1 MARLRLC
8 AVVLA
13 ALLLAAAHAERIEDA
28 SEEDDAGLG
37 YIVTLNDDDADA
49 EDLCAALAAD
59 TDDFTGGAAALDFT
73 AEFPLLRRYEQVAC
87 ARRVQGI
94 CRRVFRRGAL
104 GINGMVVDALSRGR
118 IRALARCLPNAVVE
132 PDLPV
137 TAQALDSGNPNQY
150 TPWNLDRLDQAFLPL
165 DGVAGL
171 YTAANGGGDGVH
183 AYVIDS
189 GVRATHREFTV
200 QSSDPNDIK
209 FGWDKTSRVERGVD
223 LVVGSNSR
231 PDLSLANRDCDGHG
245 THIAATLAGTHV
257 GVAPLATVHPARVL
271 DCRGDGRAS
280 DVVAA
285 LDWCVSFY
293 FRTGNSTDDDDVLF
307 NTYRC
312 AGHIVYNRVAKGGRD
327 GADASTH
334 PAVATLALGLMAG
347 ARSIAM
353 ERAVAQFTRRTGA
366 LVVVSLFLVI
376 FGYFW
381 LFLVIFGNIR
391 KGN

>member
-59 TDDFTGGAAALDFT
+59 TDDFTGGAASRWT
-73 AEFPLLRRYEQVAC
+73 SPPSSRCSGGTSRWR
-87 ARRVQGI
+87 ARA
-94 CRRVFRRGAL
+94 VFRASAGACSDEARSVSTAWSSTRSPAAGYARSRGACPTP
-104 GINGMVVDALSRGR
+104 SSSPTCPSPRR
-118 IRALARCLPNAVVE
+118 PST
-132 PDLPV
+132 P
-137 TAQALDSGNPNQY
+137 GNRV
-150 TPWNLDRLDQAFLPL
+150 PWNLDRLDQAFLPL
-165 DGVAGL
+165 DGIAGL

-209 FGWDKTSRVERGVD
+209 YGWDKTSRVERGVD

-293 FRTGNSTDDDDVLF
+293 FRTGNSTDDDDMFCL
-307 NTYRC
+307 
-312 AGHIVYNRVAKGGRD
+312 
-327 GADASTH
+327 
-334 PAVATLALGLMAG
+334 TL
-347 ARSIAM
+347 
-353 ERAVAQFTRRTGA
+353 TGA
-366 LVVVSLFLVI
+366 LGTSCITESRKGAATARTRRPTRQSRPSRSGSWRARGPSRWNARWRSSRGERSAGGGESI
-376 FGYFW
+376 FIFHIW
-381 LFLVIFGNIR
+381 LFLVIFGVIF
-391 KGN
+391 GYIW

>member
-13 ALLLAAAHAERIEDA
+13 ALLLGAAHAERIEDA

-59 TDDFTGGAAALDFT
+59 TDDFNTGGAAHPLDFT

-137 TAQALDSGNPNQY
+137 TAQALDSGNRV
-150 TPWNLDRLDQAFLPL
+150 PWNLDRLDQAFLPL
-165 DGVAGL
+165 DGIAGL

-209 FGWDKTSRVERGVD
+209 YGWDKTSRVERVNLFLIIVWAISLMSCFVHRAWTSSSVPIEATCHSRTAIATDTARTSPRRSRGPT
-223 LVVGSNSR
+223 SASR
-231 PDLSLANRDCDGHG
+231 PWPPS
-245 THIAATLAGTHV
+245 T
-257 GVAPLATVHPARVL
+257 P
-271 DCRGDGRAS
+271 RAC
-280 DVVAA
+280 
-285 LDWCVSFY
+285 W
-293 FRTGNSTDDDDVLF
+293 T
-307 NTYRC
+307 
-312 AGHIVYNRVAKGGRD
+312 
-327 GADASTH
+327 
-334 PAVATLALGLMAG
+334 AG
-347 ARSIAM
+347 A
-353 ERAVAQFTRRTGA
+353 TGEPA
-366 LVVVSLFLVI
+366 T
-376 FGYFW
+376 
-381 LFLVIFGNIR
+381 
-391 KGN
+391 

>member
-13 ALLLAAAHAERIEDA
+13 ALLLGAAHAERIEDDD
-28 SEEDDAGLG
+28 EDDDAGLG

-137 TAQALDSGNPNQY
+137 TAQALDSGNRV
-150 TPWNLDRLDQAFLPL
+150 PWNLDRLDQAFLPL
-165 DGVAGL
+165 DGIAGL

-200 QSSDPNDIK
+200 QSSDPNDVK
-209 FGWDKTSRVERGVD
+209 YGWDKTSRVERGVD

-293 FRTGNSTDDDDVLF
+293 FRTGN
-307 NTYRC
+307 
-312 AGHIVYNRVAKGGRD
+312 
-327 GADASTH
+327 
-334 PAVATLALGLMAG
+334 
-347 ARSIAM
+347 
-353 ERAVAQFTRRTGA
+353 
-366 LVVVSLFLVI
+366 
-376 FGYFW
+376 
-381 LFLVIFGNIR
+381 
-391 KGN
+391 

>member
-13 ALLLAAAHAERIEDA
+13 ALLLGAAHAERIEDA

-59 TDDFTGGAAALDFT
+59 TDDFNTGGAAHPLDFT

-137 TAQALDSGNPNQY
+137 TAQALDSGNRV
-150 TPWNLDRLDQAFLPL
+150 PWNLDRLDQAFLPL
-165 DGVAGL
+165 DGIAGL

-209 FGWDKTSRVERGVD
+209 YGWDKTSRVER
-223 LVVGSNSR
+223 
-231 PDLSLANRDCDGHG
+231 
-245 THIAATLAGTHV
+245 
-257 GVAPLATVHPARVL
+257 
-271 DCRGDGRAS
+271 
-280 DVVAA
+280 
-285 LDWCVSFY
+285 
-293 FRTGNSTDDDDVLF
+293 
-307 NTYRC
+307 
-312 AGHIVYNRVAKGGRD
+312 
-327 GADASTH
+327 
-334 PAVATLALGLMAG
+334 
-347 ARSIAM
+347 
-353 ERAVAQFTRRTGA
+353 
-366 LVVVSLFLVI
+366 VSLF
-376 FGYFW
+376 
-381 LFLVIFGNIR
+381 
-391 KGN
+391 

>member
-59 TDDFTGGAAALDFT
+59 TDDFNTGGVDALDFT

-137 TAQALDSGNPNQY
+137 TAQALDSGNRV
-150 TPWNLDRLDQAFLPL
+150 PWNLDRLDQAFLPL
-165 DGVAGL
+165 DGIAGL

-200 QSSDPNDIK
+200 QSSDPNDVK
-209 FGWDKTSRVERGVD
+209 YGWDKTSRVERGVD

-293 FRTGNSTDDDDVLF
+293 FRTGNSTDDDDMFCL
-307 NTYRC
+307 
-312 AGHIVYNRVAKGGRD
+312 K
-327 GADASTH
+327 
-334 PAVATLALGLMAG
+334 L
-347 ARSIAM
+347 
-353 ERAVAQFTRRTGA
+353 TGA
-366 LVVVSLFLVI
+366 LGTSCI
-376 FGYFW
+376 TES
-381 LFLVIFGNIR
+381 R
-391 KGN
+391 KGAATARTRRRTRQSRPSRSGSWRARGPSRWNARWRSSRGERERWWW